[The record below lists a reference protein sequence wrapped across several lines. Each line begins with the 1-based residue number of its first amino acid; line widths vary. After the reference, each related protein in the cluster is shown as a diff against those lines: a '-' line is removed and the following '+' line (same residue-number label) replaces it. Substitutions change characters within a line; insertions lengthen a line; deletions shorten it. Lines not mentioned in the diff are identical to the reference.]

1 MFSSSLEKCD
11 LTVLFK
17 SWLWSYHSCLLLSF
31 SLSNMHTQIF
41 TDHIP
46 FVIFLYHYLS
56 SKFSTEVVFFR
67 EKMRFE
73 KMETFIEKFWFH
85 WSKQELRWLFC
96 WLGPEHLPRNQLMWS
111 VGGNVMI
118 EWAVNLLC
126 LQEEISRFSGI
137 PYWAGTTSEV

>member
-17 SWLWSYHSCLLLSF
+17 SWLWSYHSCLLLSS

-46 FVIFLYHYLS
+46 FVIFLYHYRS
-56 SKFSTEVVFFR
+56 STFPTEVDFQGKNAIWENGNIYWKVLVPL
-67 EKMRFE
+67 
-73 KMETFIEKFWFH
+73 
-85 WSKQELRWLFC
+85 KQTGAALAVLLAGLEYLA
-96 WLGPEHLPRNQLMWS
+96 RNQLMGS

-118 EWAVNLLC
+118 EGAVDCSVYRKKFLVLL
-126 LQEEISRFSGI
+126 EF
-137 PYWAGTTSEV
+137 PYWAGTNSEI